1 MYILTQHIN
10 LNLMNQGTRISRLN
24 VALITFS
31 VMIKQKISKKI
42 YREFKDKYLE
52 RSPVT
57 LNPYY

>member
-1 MYILTQHIN
+1 
-10 LNLMNQGTRISRLN
+10 MNPGTRISRLN